1 MQEAPVIGTG
11 DIQYTVNNTS
21 TTFSPGGKFDISL
34 FLATTNGANPT
45 TTDTGWNA
53 EAVNAT
59 DWTLPMGASENFPL
73 TWQQYTG
80 LSYTQAFPSIPIK
93 VNGYFLNYT
102 FNSDTG
108 DVAFPANPLTP
119 STSLGGFF
127 VTGSLDSTFLV
138 AGPTD
143 GTTSFAPGNVVTYSA
158 ATADVP
164 EPTSVGLVA
173 IAVCGFAMRRRRK
186 IA

>member
-1 MQEAPVIGTG
+1 
-11 DIQYTVNNTS
+11 
-21 TTFSPGGKFDISL
+21 L
-34 FLATTNGANPT
+34 
-45 TTDTGWNA
+45 
-53 EAVNAT
+53 
-59 DWTLPMGASENFPL
+59 
-73 TWQQYTG
+73 QQHTG
-80 LSYTQAFPSIPIK
+80 LSYTQAYPSQPIK

-108 DVAFPANPLTP
+108 DVAFPSSPIGGIP
-119 STSLGGFF
+119 GTSLGGFF